1 MKAIIT
7 NYRYWVLT
15 ALGFIIIIGLIA
27 IPQDGFGTLAYFTIL
42 FGTKLVALIALIIYF
57 ILYTHWEDNGEIR
70 ELTSIVNEEE

>member
-15 ALGFIIIIGLIA
+15 VLGFIIIIGLIA
-27 IPQDGFGTLAYFTIL
+27 IPQDEIGTLTYFAIL

-57 ILYTHWEDNGEIR
+57 ILYIRWEDNNKIP
-70 ELTSIVNEEE
+70 ELTSIINEEE

>member
-27 IPQDGFGTLAYFTIL
+27 IPQDGIGTLAYFTIL

>member
-15 ALGFIIIIGLIA
+15 VLGFIIIIGLIA
-27 IPQDGFGTLAYFTIL
+27 IPQDDIDTLSYFAIL
-42 FGTKLVALIALIIYF
+42 FSTKLVALIALIIYF
-57 ILYTHWEDNGEIR
+57 VLYVHWEDNGKIR